1 LDSLPILKLLA
12 VAVLILLTA
21 FFVAA
26 EFAIVKIRKSRIDH
40 LAEEGN
46 KRAIA
51 AQKVITNLDGS
62 LSACQLGITITALG
76 LGWLGEPTV
85 EALLGPVFESM
96 NLNAALVHTLSFTIA
111 FASIT
116 FLHVV
121 LGELAPKTVAIQKA
135 ESISLWISPALIVFY
150 RVMYPFIWFLNGSAQ
165 LLVRMFGM
173 KPASEHEMAHTEEEL
188 RLILSESY
196 KSGEINKTEFSYVEK
211 VFEFDDRTA
220 KEIMVPRTE
229 MVCLYADNTPQENRD
244 IIIEEKYTR
253 YPVVGEDKDN
263 ILGMVNAKEV
273 FFDLI
278 KGEEHPLEHYIR
290 PTLSVFENT
299 PIKET
304 LVKLQKKGFHMAVLV
319 DEYGGTA
326 GIVTI
331 EDIIEELVGEIRDE
345 FDEDESP
352 MIQTVSPTVKHLDG
366 KVLISEV
373 NDIYGL
379 DIDDSELDTIGG
391 WVLSQN
397 SEIQEQQV
405 IRHEGFEF
413 KVIELDGHQVKKIEV
428 TEREEEK
435 NIEDDSL
442 SPINESEKDL
452 MGKEA

>member
-1 LDSLPILKLLA
+1 MDSLTLLKLFA

-26 EFAIVKIRKSRIDH
+26 EFAIVKIRKSRIDQ

-51 AQKVITNLDGS
+51 AQKVIANLDGS

-85 EALLGPVFESM
+85 EAILGPVFKSM
-96 NLNAALVHTLSFTIA
+96 ELSTAVVHTLSFAIA
-111 FASIT
+111 FSSIT

-135 ESISLWISPALIVFY
+135 ETISLWLSPALIVFY

-165 LLVRMFGM
+165 LLVRMFGL

-196 KSGEINKTEFSYVEK
+196 KSGEINKSEFSYVEK

-229 MVCLYADNTPQENRD
+229 MVCMYLDNSMEENIN
-244 IIIEEKYTR
+244 IIAEEKFTR

-263 ILGMVNAKEV
+263 VLGMVNAKEV

-278 KGEEHPLEHYIR
+278 KGKKFPLDHYIR

-304 LVKLQKKGFHMAVLV
+304 LMKLQKKGFHMAVLV

-352 MIQTVSPTVKHLDG
+352 MIQSISPNVKHFDG
-366 KVLISEV
+366 KVLIPEV

-379 DIDDSELDTIGG
+379 QIDDSELDTIGG

-397 SEIQEQQV
+397 SEIQEHEV
-405 IRHEGFEF
+405 ILYEGYDF
-413 KVIELDGHQVKKIEV
+413 KVIEIDGHQVKKIEI
-428 TEREEEK
+428 TKREV
-435 NIEDDSL
+435 
-442 SPINESEKDL
+442 ESENNPIPDEIDQQL
-452 MGKEA
+452 VEKEA

>member
-1 LDSLPILKLLA
+1 LDSLTLLKLFA

-26 EFAIVKIRKSRIDH
+26 EFAIVKIRKSRIDQ

-51 AQKVITNLDGS
+51 AQKVIANLDGS

-85 EALLGPVFESM
+85 EAILGPVFKSM
-96 NLNAALVHTLSFTIA
+96 ELSTAVVHTLSFAIA
-111 FASIT
+111 FSSIT

-135 ESISLWISPALIVFY
+135 ESISLMLSPALISFY

-165 LLVRMFGM
+165 LLVRMFGL
-173 KPASEHEMAHTEEEL
+173 KPASEHDMAHTEEEL

-196 KSGEINKTEFSYVEK
+196 KSGEINKSEFSYVEK

-229 MVCLYADNTPQENRD
+229 MVCMYLDNTMQENID
-244 IIIEEKYTR
+244 IIAEEKYTR

-263 ILGMVNAKEV
+263 VLGMVNAKEV

-278 KGEEHPLEHYIR
+278 KGNEYPLDHYIR

-304 LVKLQKKGFHMAVLV
+304 LLKLQKKGFHMAVLV

-331 EDIIEELVGEIRDE
+331 EDILEELVGEIRDE

-352 MIQTVSPTVKHLDG
+352 MIQAISPNVKHFDG

-379 DIDDSELDTIGG
+379 QIDDSELDTIGG

-397 SEIQEQQV
+397 SEIQEQQ
-405 IRHEGFEF
+405 IIIYEGYDF
-413 KVIELDGHQVKKIEV
+413 KVIELDGHQVKKIEISKREAEKQSASV
-428 TEREEEK
+428 TDAEQTL
-435 NIEDDSL
+435 IE
-442 SPINESEKDL
+442 NE
-452 MGKEA
+452 A

>member
-1 LDSLPILKLLA
+1 LDSLTLLKLFA

-26 EFAIVKIRKSRIDH
+26 EFAIVKIRKSRIDQ

-51 AQKVITNLDGS
+51 AQKVIANLDGS

-85 EALLGPVFESM
+85 EAILGPVFEKMELST
-96 NLNAALVHTLSFTIA
+96 AVVHTLSFAIA
-111 FASIT
+111 FSSIT

-135 ESISLWISPALIVFY
+135 ESISLMLSPALISFY
-150 RVMYPFIWFLNGSAQ
+150 RIMYPFIWFLNGSAQ
-165 LLVRMFGM
+165 LLVRMLGF
-173 KPASEHEMAHTEEEL
+173 KPASEHDMAHTEEEL

-196 KSGEINKTEFSYVEK
+196 KSGEINKSEFSYVEK

-229 MVCLYADNTPQENRD
+229 MVCMYLDNTMQENID
-244 IIIEEKYTR
+244 IIAEEKYTR

-263 ILGMVNAKEV
+263 VLGMVNAKEV

-278 KGEEHPLEHYIR
+278 KGKEFPLDHYIR

-304 LVKLQKKGFHMAVLV
+304 LLKLQKKGFHMAVLV

-331 EDIIEELVGEIRDE
+331 EDILEELVGEIRDE

-352 MIQTVSPTVKHLDG
+352 MIQAISPNVKHFDG

-379 DIDDSELDTIGG
+379 EIDDSELDTIGG
-391 WVLSQN
+391 WILSQN

-405 IRHEGFEF
+405 ITLKDYDF
-413 KVIELDGHQVKKIEV
+413 KVIELDGHQVKKIEISK
-428 TEREEEK
+428 REL
-435 NIEDDSL
+435 DDE
-442 SPINESEKDL
+442 NEISVEGSENTL
-452 MGKEA
+452 VEKEA

>member
-1 LDSLPILKLLA
+1 MTLLKLFA
-12 VAVLILLTA
+12 VAILILLTA

-26 EFAIVKIRKSRIDH
+26 EFAIVKIRKSRIDQ

-46 KRAIA
+46 KRAIS
-51 AQKVITNLDGS
+51 AQKVIENLDGS

-85 EALLGPVFESM
+85 EAILGPVFKSM
-96 NLNAALVHTLSFTIA
+96 ELSAAVVHTLSFAIA
-111 FASIT
+111 FSSIT

-121 LGELAPKTVAIQKA
+121 LGELAPKTIAIQKA
-135 ESISLWISPALIVFY
+135 ESISLMLSPALISFY

-165 LLVRMFGM
+165 LLVRLLGL
-173 KPASEHEMAHTEEEL
+173 KPASEHDMAHTEEEL

-196 KSGEINKTEFSYVEK
+196 KSGEINKSEFSYVEK

-229 MVCLYADNTPQENRD
+229 MVCMYLDNTMQENIN
-244 IIIEEKYTR
+244 IIAEEKYTR
-253 YPVVGEDKDN
+253 YPVVGEDKDHV
-263 ILGMVNAKEV
+263 LGMVNAKEI

-278 KGEEHPLEHYIR
+278 KGKEFPLEHYIR

-304 LVKLQKKGFHMAVLV
+304 LLKLQKKGFHMAVLV

-331 EDIIEELVGEIRDE
+331 EDILEELVGEIRDE

-352 MIQTVSPTVKHLDG
+352 MIQAISPNVKHFDG

-405 IRHEGFEF
+405 IIYEGYDF

-428 TEREEEK
+428 SKREVHEESDAS
-435 NIEDDSL
+435 IMDAEQTL
-442 SPINESEKDL
+442 LE
-452 MGKEA
+452 KEA

>member
-1 LDSLPILKLLA
+1 LDSLTLLKLFA

-26 EFAIVKIRKSRIDH
+26 EFAIVKIRKSRIDQ

-51 AQKVITNLDGS
+51 AQKVIENLDGS

-85 EALLGPVFESM
+85 EAILGPVFEKMELST
-96 NLNAALVHTLSFTIA
+96 AVVHTLSFAIA
-111 FASIT
+111 FSSIT

-135 ESISLWISPALIVFY
+135 ESISLMLSPALISFY
-150 RVMYPFIWFLNGSAQ
+150 RIMYPFIWFLNGSAQ
-165 LLVRMFGM
+165 LLVRMLGF
-173 KPASEHEMAHTEEEL
+173 KPASEHDMAHTEEEL

-196 KSGEINKTEFSYVEK
+196 KSGEINKSEFSYVEK

-229 MVCLYADNTPQENRD
+229 MVCMYLDNTMQENID
-244 IIIEEKYTR
+244 IIAEEKYTR

-263 ILGMVNAKEV
+263 VLGMVNAKEV

-278 KGEEHPLEHYIR
+278 KGKEFPLDHYIR

-304 LVKLQKKGFHMAVLV
+304 LLKLQKKGFHMAVLV

-331 EDIIEELVGEIRDE
+331 EDILEELVGEIRDE

-352 MIQTVSPTVKHLDG
+352 MIQAISPNVKHFDG

-379 DIDDSELDTIGG
+379 EIDDSELDTIGG
-391 WVLSQN
+391 WILSQN

-405 IRHEGFEF
+405 ITLKDYDF
-413 KVIELDGHQVKKIEV
+413 KVIELDGHQVKKIEISK
-428 TEREEEK
+428 REL
-435 NIEDDSL
+435 DDE
-442 SPINESEKDL
+442 NEISVEGSENTL
-452 MGKEA
+452 VEKEA

>member
-1 LDSLPILKLLA
+1 LDSLTLLKLFA
-12 VAVLILLTA
+12 VALLILLTA

-26 EFAIVKIRKSRIDH
+26 EFAIVKIRKSRIDQ

-51 AQKVITNLDGS
+51 AQKVIENLDGS

-85 EALLGPVFESM
+85 EAILGPVFESM
-96 NLNAALVHTLSFTIA
+96 ELSTAVIHTLSFAIA
-111 FASIT
+111 FSSIT

-135 ESISLWISPALIVFY
+135 ESISLMLSPALIGFY

-165 LLVRMFGM
+165 LLVRMFGL
-173 KPASEHEMAHTEEEL
+173 KPASEHDMAHTEEEL

-196 KSGEINKTEFSYVEK
+196 KSGEINKSEFSYVEK

-229 MVCLYADNTPQENRD
+229 MVCMYLDNTMQENID
-244 IIIEEKYTR
+244 IIAEEKYTR

-263 ILGMVNAKEV
+263 VLGMVNAKEV

-278 KGEEHPLEHYIR
+278 KGKEFPLDHYIR

-304 LVKLQKKGFHMAVLV
+304 LLKLQKKGFHMAVLV

-331 EDIIEELVGEIRDE
+331 EDILEELVGEIRDE

-352 MIQTVSPTVKHLDG
+352 MIQAISPNVKHFDG

-379 DIDDSELDTIGG
+379 EIDDSELDTIGG

-405 IRHEGFEF
+405 IIYEGYDF
-413 KVIELDGHQVKKIEV
+413 KVIEIDGHQVKKIEISK
-428 TEREEEK
+428 REVDHEGDASVEGSEHTL
-435 NIEDDSL
+435 IE
-442 SPINESEKDL
+442 
-452 MGKEA
+452 KEA

>member
-1 LDSLPILKLLA
+1 MDSLTLLKLFA

-26 EFAIVKIRKSRIDH
+26 EFAIVKIRKSRIDQ

-51 AQKVITNLDGS
+51 AQKVIANLDGS

-85 EALLGPVFESM
+85 EAILGPVFKSM
-96 NLNAALVHTLSFTIA
+96 ELSTAVVHTLSFAIA
-111 FASIT
+111 FSSIT

-135 ESISLWISPALIVFY
+135 ESISLMLSPALISFY

-165 LLVRMFGM
+165 LLVRMFGL
-173 KPASEHEMAHTEEEL
+173 KPASEHDMAHTEEEL

-196 KSGEINKTEFSYVEK
+196 KSGEINKSEFSYVEK

-229 MVCLYADNTPQENRD
+229 MVCMYLDNKMQENID
-244 IIIEEKYTR
+244 IIAEEKYTR

-263 ILGMVNAKEV
+263 VLGMVNAKEV

-278 KGEEHPLEHYIR
+278 KGNEYPLDHYIR

-304 LVKLQKKGFHMAVLV
+304 LLKLQKKGFHMAVLV

-331 EDIIEELVGEIRDE
+331 EDILEELVGEIRDE

-352 MIQTVSPTVKHLDG
+352 MIQAISPNVKHFDG

-379 DIDDSELDTIGG
+379 QIDDSELDTIGG

-397 SEIQEQQV
+397 SEIQEQQ
-405 IRHEGFEF
+405 IIIYEGYDF
-413 KVIELDGHQVKKIEV
+413 KVIELDGHQVKKIEISKREAEKQSASV
-428 TEREEEK
+428 TDAEQTL
-435 NIEDDSL
+435 IE
-442 SPINESEKDL
+442 NE
-452 MGKEA
+452 A

>member
-1 LDSLPILKLLA
+1 LDSLTLLKLFA

-26 EFAIVKIRKSRIDH
+26 EFAIVKIRKSRIDQ

-51 AQKVITNLDGS
+51 AQKVIANLDGS

-85 EALLGPVFESM
+85 EAILGPVFEKMELST
-96 NLNAALVHTLSFTIA
+96 AVVHTLSFAIA
-111 FASIT
+111 FSSIT

-135 ESISLWISPALIVFY
+135 ESISLMLSPALISFY
-150 RVMYPFIWFLNGSAQ
+150 RIMYPFIWFLNGSAQ
-165 LLVRMFGM
+165 LLVRMLGF
-173 KPASEHEMAHTEEEL
+173 KPASEHDMAHTEEEL

-196 KSGEINKTEFSYVEK
+196 KSGEINKSEFSYVEK

-229 MVCLYADNTPQENRD
+229 MVCMYLDNTMQENIN
-244 IIIEEKYTR
+244 IIAEEKYTR

-263 ILGMVNAKEV
+263 VLGMVNAKEV

-278 KGEEHPLEHYIR
+278 KGKEFPLDHYIR

-304 LVKLQKKGFHMAVLV
+304 LLKLQKKGFHMAVLV

-331 EDIIEELVGEIRDE
+331 EDILEELVGEIRDE

-352 MIQTVSPTVKHLDG
+352 MIQAISPNVKHFDG

-379 DIDDSELDTIGG
+379 EIDDSELDTIGG
-391 WVLSQN
+391 WILSQN

-405 IRHEGFEF
+405 ITYKDYNF
-413 KVIELDGHQVKKIEV
+413 KVIELDGHQVKKIEISKQ
-428 TEREEEK
+428 EL
-435 NIEDDSL
+435 DDE
-442 SPINESEKDL
+442 NETSVEGPEHTL
-452 MGKEA
+452 VEKEA